1 MITITIIKRSEG
13 NCNLVYIS
21 QEGTVLQLLNCN
33 LVYISQERT
42 VLQLFNCNLGHISRA
57 EKGLQLFN
65 STSFAELRCH
75 QPQ

>member
-21 QEGTVLQLLNCN
+21 QEGTVLQL
-33 LVYISQERT
+33 
-42 VLQLFNCNLGHISRA
+42 FNYNLGHISRA

-65 STSFAELRCH
+65 PTRFAELRCH